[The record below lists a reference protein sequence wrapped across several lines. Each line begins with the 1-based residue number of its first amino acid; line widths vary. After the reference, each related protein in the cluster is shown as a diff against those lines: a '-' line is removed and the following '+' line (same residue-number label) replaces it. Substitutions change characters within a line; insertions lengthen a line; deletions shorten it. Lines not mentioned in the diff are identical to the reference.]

1 MPTAISTYARG
12 ATTRR
17 PNADQ
22 GARCVRTN
30 IAYVSAVLAEML
42 RKSTTTYNDRWVEQT
57 KSEYKTT
64 PRPETVAQ
72 HNMYWQAIVRAV
84 ESSDFDEVLGFSRDA
99 GRFQAAQGFDLS
111 DAIGRTMEAT
121 NMIEMA
127 LLEANDGSVP
137 GIEIVNEIAELR
149 SMIAMA
155 VAEGYKRQQDEQRTD
170 ADAVSAAASKEQLRA
185 VMLRKAGKFDVSEL
199 PLGGEIDPLYEGGM
213 KFHFV
218 DFGKLRLYNLLPNG
232 RCITISILG
241 PGDVFLQWRAESGS
255 LSCLCAEAL
264 QPSRV
269 ISASEADMTEIVVA
283 QPAAAVDLIGSF
295 ARRLTESQVLIE
307 DLLNNS
313 VNLRLY
319 RTLLELSKQFGK
331 PDGDAVVIDFPLTH
345 QRLADMIGSNRVT
358 VTRKLHDLQERNII
372 ETRKNATI
380 ALRDS
385 NALAKLAASGAET

>member
-1 MPTAISTYARG
+1 
-12 ATTRR
+12 
-17 PNADQ
+17 
-22 GARCVRTN
+22 
-30 IAYVSAVLAEML
+30 ML
-42 RKSTTTYNDRWVEQT
+42 RKSTSIYNDRWVEQT

-72 HNMYWQAIVRAV
+72 HTMYWEAIVRAV
-84 ESSDFDEVLGFSRDA
+84 ESSDFEEVMGFARQA
-99 GRFQAAQGFDLS
+99 GRFQASQGLDLS

-127 LLEANDGSVP
+127 LLEANDGAIP
-137 GIEIVNEIAELR
+137 GMEIVNEVADLR
-149 SMIAMA
+149 SMLAMA
-155 VAEGYKRQQDEQRTD
+155 VAEGFKTQQDEKRTD
-170 ADAVSAAASKEQLRA
+170 AESAAEAASKEELRG
-185 VMLRKAGKFDVSEL
+185 VMMRKADHFEVSEL
-199 PLGGEIDPLYEGGM
+199 PVGGEIDPLYEGGM

-255 LSCLCAEAL
+255 LSCLCAEAM

-269 ISASEADMTEIVVA
+269 ITASERDMTEIVVA
-283 QPAAAVDLIGSF
+283 QPTAAVDVIASF

-319 RTLLELSKQFGK
+319 RTLLELSKQFGR
-331 PDGDAVVIDFPLTH
+331 PDGDVVVIDFPLTH

-358 VTRKLHDLQERNII
+358 VTRKLHELLERNII

-385 NALAKLAASGAET
+385 NALAKLAESGASE

>member
-1 MPTAISTYARG
+1 
-12 ATTRR
+12 
-17 PNADQ
+17 
-22 GARCVRTN
+22 
-30 IAYVSAVLAEML
+30 ML
-42 RKSTTTYNDRWVEQT
+42 RKSTSIYNDRWVEAT
-57 KSEYKTT
+57 KSDYKTT

-72 HNMYWQAIVRAV
+72 HTMYWEAIVRAV
-84 ESSDFDEVLGFSRDA
+84 ETSDFEQVMGYSRDA
-99 GRFQAAQGFDLS
+99 GRVQASLGLDLS

-137 GIEIVNEIAELR
+137 GMDIINEVADLR

-155 VAEGYKRQQDEQRTD
+155 VAEGYKTRQDESRTD
-170 ADAVSAAASKEQLRA
+170 AAAVSAALAKEKLRA
-185 VMLRKAGKFDVSEL
+185 VMMRQAGKFAVSQL
-199 PLGGEIDPLYEGGM
+199 PIAGEIEPLYEDGM
-213 KFHFV
+213 RFHFV
-218 DFGKLRLYNLLPNG
+218 DYGKLRLYNLLPNG

-255 LSCLCAEAL
+255 LSCLCAEAM

-269 ISASEADMTEIVVA
+269 ISASEADMTEIVTA
-283 QPAAAVDLIGSF
+283 QPSAAIDVIASF
-295 ARRLTESQVLIE
+295 AKRLTESQVLIE

-331 PDGDAVVIDFPLTH
+331 PEGDLVVIDYPLTH

-358 VTRKLHDLQERNII
+358 VTRKLHDLAERNII

-385 NALAKLAASGAET
+385 NALVKLASSGADG

>member
-1 MPTAISTYARG
+1 
-12 ATTRR
+12 
-17 PNADQ
+17 
-22 GARCVRTN
+22 
-30 IAYVSAVLAEML
+30 ML
-42 RKSTTTYNDRWVEQT
+42 RKSTTIYNDRWVEQT
-57 KSEYKTT
+57 KSEYKTV

-84 ESSDFDEVLGFSRDA
+84 ESSDFDEVLGFSREA
-99 GRFQAAQGFDLS
+99 GRFQASQGFDLS

-121 NMIEMA
+121 NLIEMA
-127 LLEANDGSVP
+127 LLEANDGAVP
-137 GIEIVNEIAELR
+137 GMEIINEIADLR

-155 VAEGYKRQQDEQRTD
+155 VAEGYKKQQDEQRTD
-170 ADAVSAAASKEQLRA
+170 ADAAATAASKEQLRA
-185 VMLRKAGKFDVSEL
+185 IMLRKAGKFEVSEL

-218 DFGKLRLYNLLPNG
+218 DYGKLRLYNLLPNG

-264 QPSRV
+264 QASRV

-283 QPAAAVDLIGSF
+283 QPAAAVDVIASF

-319 RTLLELSKQFGK
+319 RTLLELSKQFGRQ
-331 PDGDAVVIDFPLTH
+331 DGPALVIDFPLTH

-358 VTRKLHDLQERNII
+358 VTRKLHDLQERHII

-380 ALRDS
+380 ALFDT
-385 NALAKLAASGAET
+385 NALVKLAESGADR

>member
-1 MPTAISTYARG
+1 M
-12 ATTRR
+12 
-17 PNADQ
+17 
-22 GARCVRTN
+22 
-30 IAYVSAVLAEML
+30 SAVLAEML
-42 RKSTTTYNDRWVEQT
+42 RKSTSIYNERWVEQT

-72 HNMYWQAIVRAV
+72 HHMYWDAIVRAV
-84 ESSDFDEVLGFSRDA
+84 ESSDFDEVMGFARDA
-99 GRFQAAQGFDLS
+99 GRVQAGLGLDLS

-127 LLEANDGSVP
+127 LLEANDGSIP
-137 GIEIVNEIAELR
+137 GMEIINEVAELR

-155 VAEGYKRQQDEQRTD
+155 VAEGYKRHQDEKRTD
-170 ADAVSAAASKEQLRA
+170 AAAAADALSKEQLRA
-185 VMLRKAGKFDVSEL
+185 IMLRKAGKFAVSEL
-199 PLGGEIDPLYEGGM
+199 PIGGEIAPLYEGGM

-218 DFGKLRLYNLLPNG
+218 DYGKLRLYNLLPNG

-255 LSCLCAEAL
+255 LSCLCAEAM

-269 ISASEADMTEIVVA
+269 ISASEADMTEIVGA
-283 QPAAAVDLIGSF
+283 QPAAAIDVIASF

-331 PDGDAVVIDFPLTH
+331 PDGDLMVIDFPLTH

-385 NALAKLAASGAET
+385 NALAKLAESGADQ

>member
-1 MPTAISTYARG
+1 MS
-12 ATTRR
+12 
-17 PNADQ
+17 
-22 GARCVRTN
+22 
-30 IAYVSAVLAEML
+30 SVLAEML
-42 RKSTTTYNDRWVEQT
+42 RKSTQIYNERWVEQT
-57 KSEYKTT
+57 KTEYKTE

-72 HNMYWQAIVRAV
+72 HNMYWDAIVRAV
-84 ESSDFDEVLGFSRDA
+84 ESSDFEEIMAYARDA
-99 GRFQAAQGFDLS
+99 GRFQSSEGLDLS

-127 LLEANDGSVP
+127 LLEANDGAVP
-137 GIEIVNEIAELR
+137 GMDIINEVADLR
-149 SMIAMA
+149 SMLAMA
-155 VAEGYKRQQDEQRTD
+155 VAEGYKLDQDAKRSD
-170 ADAVSAAASKEQLRA
+170 ADASAVAISKEQLRA
-185 VMLRKAGKFDVSEL
+185 VMLRRAGKFAVSEL
-199 PLGGEIDPLYEGGM
+199 PIGGEIAPLYEGGM
-213 KFHFV
+213 RFHFV
-218 DFGKLRLYNLLPNG
+218 DYGKLRLYNLLPNG

-241 PGDVFLQWRAESGS
+241 PGDVFLQWRAESQS
-255 LSCLCAEAL
+255 LACLCAEAMH
-264 QPSRV
+264 QSRV

-283 QPAAAVDLIGSF
+283 QPAAAVDVIASF

-331 PDGDAVVIDFPLTH
+331 PEGDLVVIDYPLTH

-358 VTRKLHDLQERNII
+358 VTRKLHELQDRHII

-385 NALAKLAASGAET
+385 NALAKLAETGAGG

>member
-1 MPTAISTYARG
+1 
-12 ATTRR
+12 
-17 PNADQ
+17 
-22 GARCVRTN
+22 
-30 IAYVSAVLAEML
+30 ML
-42 RKSTTTYNDRWVEQT
+42 RKSTRIYNERWVEQT
-57 KSEYKTT
+57 KSEYKTE

-72 HNMYWQAIVRAV
+72 HTMYWEAIVRAV
-84 ESSDFDEVLGFSRDA
+84 ESSDFEEIMIFARDA
-99 GRFQAAQGFDLS
+99 GRFQSSQGLDLS
-111 DAIGRTMEAT
+111 EAIGRTMEAT

-127 LLEANDGSVP
+127 LLEANDGAVP
-137 GIEIVNEIAELR
+137 GMEIINEVADLR
-149 SMIAMA
+149 SMLAMA
-155 VAEGYKRQQDEQRTD
+155 VAEGYKIEQDARRSD
-170 ADAVSAAASKEQLRA
+170 ADAVAFAVSKEQLRGI
-185 VMLRKAGKFDVSEL
+185 MLRKAEKFEVSEL
-199 PLGGEIDPLYEGGM
+199 AMGGEIAPLYDSGM

-255 LSCLCAEAL
+255 LSCLCAEAM

-283 QPAAAVDLIGSF
+283 QPAAAVDVIASF

-319 RTLLELSKQFGK
+319 RTLLELGKEFGTL
-331 PDGDAVVIDFPLTH
+331 DGTVTVIDVALTH

-358 VTRKLHDLQERNII
+358 VTRKLHDLQERQII
-372 ETRKNATI
+372 ETRKNARI
-380 ALRDS
+380 ALRDPK
-385 NALAKLAASGAET
+385 ALAKLAESGALQ